1 MPGQRLAGEETISTR
16 RLPQFSVRSVRH
28 RLERAW
34 KDEMGA
40 ENFGNAAAGSKRS
53 ARRARVLLAA
63 RLETETGQIDARLR
77 DLSQKGALVECHQVP
92 PVGSEVVFVR
102 GATRVPARV
111 AWAGHD
117 RIGLEF
123 HHEIDEHEVFVQ
135 LGKRPPPKP
144 ASFRRP
150 LVSRAAS
157 ADPMTAKAWGA
168 TVGLTLPES
177 ED

>member
-1 MPGQRLAGEETISTR
+1 
-16 RLPQFSVRSVRH
+16 
-28 RLERAW
+28 
-34 KDEMGA
+34 MGV
-40 ENFGNAAAGSKRS
+40 ENFGNTSAGSKRS

-63 RLETETGQIDARLR
+63 RLETDTGEIEARLR

-111 AWAGHD
+111 AWAGAD

-135 LGKRPPPKP
+135 LGKRPPAKP
-144 ASFRRP
+144 VGFRRP
-150 LVSRAAS
+150 LFPNAAERR
-157 ADPMTAKAWGA
+157 TAQAWGER
-168 TVGLTLPES
+168 VGLNLPDS
-177 ED
+177 EG